1 MMCCRW
7 KFKPACSVGDLL
19 TQYLV
24 ELDKEAERKGWVLQA
39 LSDPFSRVYKM
50 SVLAAEGTF
59 LLWSD
64 GASQMPCCS
73 TRLLFARQT

>member
-1 MMCCRW
+1 MMRCRW

-39 LSDPFSRVYKM
+39 LSDPFSRVCKM
-50 SVLAAEGTF
+50 SVLPA
-59 LLWSD
+59 
-64 GASQMPCCS
+64 
-73 TRLLFARQT
+73 